1 MIGPF
6 DKPAELRIQP
16 LPFELMFQMA
26 EKRQQRADKTEEVAG
41 ALSGAFAS
49 LQSAPGHEGYKV
61 ETLKPYQDALQQFM
75 KKYSDMSD
83 PRALRELI
91 NIKSAFQNDPN
102 IHNIVESKQTYDKL
116 LPEMYKAKNT
126 GAVFTGS
133 IFDREGNIQENRQRY
148 TPEQL
153 SFIPQADINPEI
165 DAQLAKVHP
174 HITQGNFLPKI
185 SYMKGPNGE
194 DVPMI
199 QQGQTITE
207 RKSYEEF
214 NKAIEAITESIMQ
227 GNTDGSRYYIAKN
240 GTGDYAST
248 REIVRQQVL
257 RNAIPFFYQN
267 TKTDSSHS
275 QFAGKD
281 NEDTGSSIEQINI
294 VYDQTNNASSLSSDV
309 KSKRTNINT
318 TISDLGVINPGI
330 GGTNIRNTPQN
341 IPAEK
346 VYYTLTR
353 LNQFKAKH
361 FANLLGLN
369 TDPGKWTDS
378 DWNKITELS
387 DKIDSGIKTTTVQN
401 FQRNSTIR
409 EENGKAMNSKKG
421 SYVFYNPE
429 TKQIIT
435 GYQLGKD
442 GFSIKEETGWLSSSN
457 LIPYN
462 IPGQTKYTFAS
473 PRTVIAKN
481 KDGQEI
487 ELYAGINRAEINDEY
502 LVGLLSNRISNAL
515 ERNVPQPITEYN
527 SDVVIIPGKN
537 PYSFSLNIKGNNI
550 DFTYDNIQSYKEGI
564 INLLND
570 PNIENS
576 LLDALF
582 EQK

>member
-49 LQSAPGHEGYKV
+49 LQEAPGHKRYKV

-75 KKYSDMSD
+75 KKYPDMSD
-83 PRALRELI
+83 PRALRELT

-133 IFDREGNIQENRQRY
+133 IFDREGNIQANKQRY

-248 REIVRQQVL
+248 RQIVRQQVL
-257 RNAIPFFYQN
+257 RNAIPFFYEN
-267 TKTDSSHS
+267 TKTDLSHS

-281 NEDTGSSIEQINI
+281 SEDTESSIEQINI
-294 VYDQTNNASSLSSDV
+294 PYDQTNNASRLSSEV

-378 DWNKITELS
+378 DWDKINELS

-429 TKQIIT
+429 TKQTIT

-550 DFTYDNIQSYKEGI
+550 DFTYDNIQSYKEGV